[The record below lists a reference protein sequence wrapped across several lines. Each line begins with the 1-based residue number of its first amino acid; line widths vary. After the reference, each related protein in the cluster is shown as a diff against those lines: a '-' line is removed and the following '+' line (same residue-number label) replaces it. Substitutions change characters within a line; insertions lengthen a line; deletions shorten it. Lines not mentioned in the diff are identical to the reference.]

1 MKNKLGLNEYKLLD
15 IERKIVNTKLNLL
28 DEYFTFNELKFDF
41 EYIKQLH
48 NFLFCEFY
56 YEEDLGTR
64 IIDEEE
70 IKLINNYLNEINYIC
85 INKSNS
91 DEVLNIIKKVWYL
104 QPFIVG
110 NTRTLIAYLKILD
123 SAFLLNL
130 NINVNIEIENNPTIF
145 NTWKTVNQKRL
156 TKVK

>member
-64 IIDEEE
+64 IIAEEE

-85 INKSNS
+85 INKGNS